1 MFTNL
6 LAPKWQK
13 DSDLGKWEET
23 GRQNRNSSNVG
34 KEFQCFK
41 SPAAFLML

>member
-13 DSDLGKWEET
+13 DFDLGKWEET
-23 GRQNRNSSNVG
+23 WRQNRNS
-34 KEFQCFK
+34 
-41 SPAAFLML
+41 